1 MTAAK
6 KAEPVAFEVRL
17 ERLEA
22 IVAELGDDGVPLDR
36 ALALFEE
43 GLAQLKAAS
52 GELERAEATLKQLV
66 EQADGSFDL
75 TDVRSRTD

>member
-1 MTAAK
+1 MAAK
-6 KAEPVAFEVRL
+6 KADLVSFESRL

-36 ALALFEE
+36 ALSLFEE
-43 GLAQLKAAS
+43 GLGQLKAAT

-66 EQADGSFDL
+66 EQSDGSFDL
-75 TDVRSRTD
+75 TDVRARTD

>member
-1 MTAAK
+1 MMMAK
-6 KAEPVAFEVRL
+6 KSDLVTFEARL

-43 GLAQLKAAS
+43 GLGQLKSAT

-75 TDVRSRTD
+75 SDVRTRGD

>member
-6 KAEPVAFEVRL
+6 KGEPVAFEVRL

-43 GLAQLKAAS
+43 GLTQLKAAS

>member
-22 IVAELGDDGVPLDR
+22 IGADLGDDGVPLDR

>member
-43 GLAQLKAAS
+43 GLTQLKAAS

>member
-6 KAEPVAFEVRL
+6 KGEPVAFEVRL

>member
-22 IVAELGDDGVPLDR
+22 IVAELGDDGVQLDR